1 VRKKDDNVDNKTG
14 YTEKDR
20 KLGQRKKKKLE
31 RTKKKDRN
39 RFPKKVQT
47 LADRHA
53 RKTKKLL
60 NCIPLAENYALVLE
74 ISYLAAYIP
83 MLSDRK
89 TVQKGRFGPKCSFSL
104 KN

>member
-1 VRKKDDNVDNKTG
+1 MRKEDDNVGNKTG

-20 KLGQRKKKKLE
+20 KLGQREKE
-31 RTKKKDRN
+31 ESKKKDRN

-53 RKTKKLL
+53 RKTEKLL

-74 ISYLAAYIP
+74 ISHLAAYIP

-89 TVQKGRFGPKCSFSL
+89 TVQKGRFGPRCRFSL